1 MERGSGGCKLPR
13 GPQGHRTGPDGSVE
27 LVAACVFGARAGPEA
42 MHLVTND
49 GVGSSHAHPQAGRPP
64 NLDQKREVEVS
75 RCQPSWFISKAAF
88 QRLTG
93 ANPSHSNVKVA
104 STQISALRLTSPAAM
119 VSTSPRA
126 LCACHKIHDRKRA
139 GRCVRWP
146 QCHEAAVRGRDPHL
160 PPAPSRA
167 VPRETRRFIPTLIRP
182 SGPFEVVGVATC
194 APAMVRCLKAVHDN
208 PEPSS
213 TAVDLLQ
220 ALVCCRPSEAQHS
233 ISDAAPCPLVVGG
246 SSNGKQRVNE

>member
-1 MERGSGGCKLPR
+1 
-13 GPQGHRTGPDGSVE
+13 
-27 LVAACVFGARAGPEA
+27 

-49 GVGSSHAHPQAGRPP
+49 GVRSRRAYAQAERPP

-167 VPRETRRFIPTLIRP
+167 VPRETRRFIPTLICP
-182 SGPFEVVGVATC
+182 SGPFEIAGAANVRTC
-194 APAMVRCLKAVHDN
+194 GAVHCLKAVHDN

-220 ALVCCRPSEAQHS
+220 ALVCRRPSEARHS
-233 ISDAAPCPLVVGG
+233 MSDAAPCPLVVGG